1 MDFEADPAT
10 IPGAFRVDAKELEQK
25 GNSLPHDRDII
36 LYCT

>member
-1 MDFEADPAT
+1 MDFEADPGT